1 MTRDYARK
9 KRPAPKR
16 QPPRSQI
23 PWWVWLFIGSML
35 GAFIMF
41 LVYLWGISPGRSA
54 PQPTPNTQLTPE
66 PQARPAPEP
75 EAEAPLPKPRFDFYK
90 LLQEEEVIVPA
101 TEPTRRSDDTPPA
114 APVEYLLQVGSFRS
128 PDDADKLRAQLIL
141 LNLDARTESVT
152 INNGERWHRV
162 VVGPFD
168 NQSLLAKARST
179 LVSNQY
185 NALVLKRK
193 PGN

>member
-1 MTRDYARK
+1 MTRDYARN
-9 KRPAPKR
+9 KRPAAKAR
-16 QPPRSQI
+16 QPRRQTPA
-23 PWWVWLFIGSML
+23 WVWLFIGSML
-35 GAFIMF
+35 GAFVMF
-41 LVYLWGISPGRSA
+41 LIYLWGISPNTLPAKHNATPASA
-54 PQPTPNTQLTPE
+54 PK
-66 PQARPAPEP
+66 
-75 EAEAPLPKPRFDFYK
+75 AEAPPAPAAKPAVPKPRFDFYK

-101 TEPTRRSDDTPPA
+101 TEPSHPTQQPPA
-114 APVEYLLQVGSFRS
+114 TPVEYLLQVGSFRN
-128 PDDADKLRAQLIL
+128 PKDADKLRAQLIL

-168 NQSLLAKARST
+168 NQSQLSKARTS

-193 PGN
+193 TGE

>member
-9 KRPAPKR
+9 KRTAPKR
-16 QPPRSQI
+16 KPPASPI
-23 PWWVWLFIGSML
+23 PWWVWLFIGSLL
-35 GAFIMF
+35 GAFVMF
-41 LVYLWGISPGRSA
+41 LIYLWGISPS
-54 PQPTPNTQLTPE
+54 
-66 PQARPAPEP
+66 
-75 EAEAPLPKPRFDFYK
+75 LPKPSPTQTAAKVQKEPAPKATDKAPMPKPSFDFYK
-90 LLQEEEVIVPA
+90 LLQEEESIVPA
-101 TEPTRRSDDTPPA
+101 TEPSRRSDDSPPA
-114 APVEYLLQVGSFRS
+114 TPAEYLLQVGSFRS

-141 LNLDARTESVT
+141 LNLDARIESVT

-168 NQSLLAKARST
+168 NQSKLSKARTT

-193 PGN
+193 PGG

>member
-9 KRPAPKR
+9 KRPAPKATK
-16 QPPRSQI
+16 PRNQA
-23 PWWVWLFIGSML
+23 PAWVWLFIGSML
-35 GAFIMF
+35 GAFVMF
-41 LVYLWGISPGRSA
+41 LVYLWGISPNHPA
-54 PQPTPNTQLTPE
+54 PQIAAKQSTPE
-66 PQARPAPEP
+66 PQTKPAADPNKK
-75 EAEAPLPKPRFDFYK
+75 APLPKPRFDFYK

-101 TEPTRRSDDTPPA
+101 TEPNRRSDDTPPA
-114 APVEYLLQVGSFRS
+114 TPVEYLLQVGSFRN

-168 NQSLLAKARST
+168 NQSKLSKARTT
-179 LVSNQY
+179 LVTNQY

-193 PGN
+193 PGG

>member
-9 KRPAPKR
+9 KRPAAKAR
-16 QPPRSQI
+16 QPRRQTPA
-23 PWWVWLFIGSML
+23 WVWLFIGTML
-35 GAFIMF
+35 GAFVMF
-41 LVYLWGISPGRSA
+41 LIYLWGVS
-54 PQPTPNTQLTPE
+54 PNTLPAE
-66 PQARPAPEP
+66 RDPAPVNAP
-75 EAEAPLPKPRFDFYK
+75 EAEPPPTSATKPTVPKPRFDFYK

-101 TEPTRRSDDTPPA
+101 TEPSRPSHQPPA
-114 APVEYLLQVGSFRS
+114 TPVEYLLQVGSFRN
-128 PDDADKLRAQLIL
+128 PKDADKLRAQLIL

-168 NQSLLAKARST
+168 NQSRLSKARST
-179 LVSNQY
+179 LVTNQY

-193 PGN
+193 TDQ